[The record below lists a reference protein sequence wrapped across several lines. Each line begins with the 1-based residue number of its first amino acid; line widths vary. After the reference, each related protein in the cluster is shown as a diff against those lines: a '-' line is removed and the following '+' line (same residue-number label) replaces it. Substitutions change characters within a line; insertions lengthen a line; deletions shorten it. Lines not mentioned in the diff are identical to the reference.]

1 MPVVSQNIEELEG
14 SVERAQEVL
23 DQVRRALDAAESAE
37 QHADAAA
44 MLRRAAG
51 VIAVGAAVA
60 VVVILLGGSE
70 PEHRTRPMTEQGI
83 AERASSRTV
92 SASVPRRPMG

>member
-1 MPVVSQNIEELEG
+1 MLPPRPALRIVATSYTGKEETMSVVSQNIEELEG
-14 SVERAQEVL
+14 SVERAQVVL

-37 QHADAAA
+37 QHAADAAG

-60 VVVILLGGSE
+60 VAVILLG
-70 PEHRTRPMTEQGI
+70 RV
-83 AERASSRTV
+83 RA
-92 SASVPRRPMG
+92 